1 MTHRPKRRFKTLVGF
16 SLRMIFHTIRATFL
30 CSLVLPK
37 ERAIECSRKGLLHAH
52 IIGADETR
60 GRKQKLTDE
69 QVHEADSILQDRYL
83 QLEGKRLT
91 REQLA
96 IAGRTMHR
104 ELLLIMRIA

>member
-1 MTHRPKRRFKTLVGF
+1 MGF

-30 CSLVLPK
+30 GSLVLPK

-60 GRKQKLTDE
+60 GRKKKLTDE

-83 QLEGKRLT
+83 QLEEKRLT

-96 IAGRTMHR
+96 MEVGAEVAGRTMHR